1 VAIGP
6 AGDDGSPDRAVQVV
20 AVSTPGSPAWR
31 WRIVDYAGVM
41 IEESRDT
48 FASIGAALVPG
59 AKTLREMNITAG
71 PRASRAAPSP
81 GPVRPGAIEKSI
93 REGL

>member
-48 FASIGAALVPG
+48 FVSIGAALVSG

-71 PRASRAAPSP
+71 PAPPAPLPPRGRFGRAR
-81 GPVRPGAIEKSI
+81 
-93 REGL
+93 